1 MSAYHVNSA
10 SSKPSHAIPVSK
22 GLAAS
27 RWALGSV
34 DDQRKSNFKA
44 PNNRASKPMNKSL
57 ATSRWASGTID
68 QEMEDQQMA
77 GFEIPTV
84 KIAKTTSNGLLNSR
98 WATDS
103 AKPNQTGGNSNA
115 NKAQHKNHL
124 NSTLIQPSHS
134 HDRKNTLTPNK
145 TNVTTRRIIGPLSE
159 EEKTVKMENPF
170 FDPEKHKG
178 LSSSRWAD

>member
-1 MSAYHVNSA
+1 MSAYHDNSA
-10 SSKPSHAIPVSK
+10 SSRPSQVTPVSK

-34 DDQRKSNFKA
+34 DDQQTSNFKA
-44 PNNRASKPMNKSL
+44 STNKAAKPMDKSL

-68 QEMEDQQMA
+68 QEMEDQRITDFEMA
-77 GFEIPTV
+77 TV
-84 KIAKTTSNGLLNSR
+84 KIAKTTSNGLFNSR

-103 AKPNQTGGNSNA
+103 AKPDQTGGNSSA
-115 NKAQHKNHL
+115 TKAQQGNHL
-124 NSTLIQPSHS
+124 NSTLMQPSHS
-134 HDRKNTLTPNK
+134 HDRNTPLTTK
-145 TNVTTRRIIGPLSE
+145 TNLTTRRIIGPLSE